1 MRKTLIC
8 TEDQSAFLFTRISL
22 ALGGLCFRLLP
33 VAAVCFLCTAC
44 QSEQIESGDVVQWA
58 LPDKLREI
66 SGLALTSDERLL
78 AITDEEAIVYEIDY
92 RDGGLVKA
100 FAIGDPTVRGDF
112 EGIAVLEGTIWLL
125 TSNGRLYSF
134 AEGSDGERVPFERI
148 NTGLGDQC
156 EFEGLAAEPQTGR
169 LLLVC
174 KESKKKKKGL
184 RIFEWLVGGDKN
196 QKPIEIEL
204 DEDEIR
210 EGIDRKRV
218 NPSGITINF
227 ATGNRIVV
235 AARQRVVFEITPDG
249 RLIDVIMRLDADRH
263 GQPEG
268 IVMTRDG
275 RFLIADEAGKRAARL
290 TIYSPEQQEYSE

>member
-1 MRKTLIC
+1 MRKVFIC
-8 TEDQSAFLFTRISL
+8 TEDQSAFLITRIVS

-33 VAAVCFLCTAC
+33 VAAICLLCTAC
-44 QSEQIESGDVVQWA
+44 QSEQIGPGDVVQWA

-66 SGLALTSDERLL
+66 SGLALTDDERLL
-78 AITDEEAIVYEIDY
+78 AITDEQAIVYEIDY
-92 RDGGLVKA
+92 RNGGLVKA

-184 RIFEWLVGGDKN
+184 RIFEWLAAGNKN
-196 QKPIEIEL
+196 QDPTEIEL
-204 DEDEIR
+204 DENEMR
-210 EGIDRKRV
+210 ESIDSKRV
-218 NPSGITINF
+218 NPSGITIDV
-227 ATGNRIVV
+227 ATGNRIIV
-235 AARQRVVFEITPDG
+235 AARQRAVFEISPDG

-263 GQPEG
+263 RQPEG

-275 RFLIADEAGKRAARL
+275 HLLVADEAGKRAARL
-290 TIYSPEQQEYSE
+290 AIYSP